1 MNSLIDIGANLTHDS
16 FDADR
21 GAVIERAQAAGVE
34 RLIVTGTSVTESAR
48 AVELTKDYP
57 GTLYATAGVHPHHAK
72 EFDEHSAEAL
82 RGLAQNDEIVAIG
95 ECGLDFFRNFSPPK
109 QQKIAFAS
117 QLELAIDVG
126 LPIFLHERDAH
137 EELLSLL
144 EPVRG
149 RLSGGVAHCFTGGL
163 TELRAYLNLDL
174 YIGVTGWLC
183 DERRGAAL
191 LDAVSNL
198 PLDRVLIETDAPYL
212 LPRDLPEKPRNRR
225 NEPRFLPHIL
235 QSLATAMG
243 QSPETV
249 AEASSV
255 NAQRLFGLK
264 ATG

>member
-72 EFDEHSAEAL
+72 NFDEHSAEAL
-82 RGLAQNDEIVAIG
+82 RALAQNDEIVAIG

-126 LPIFLHERDAH
+126 LPIFLHQRDAH
-137 EELLSLL
+137 EELLTLL
-144 EPVRG
+144 EPVRD

-163 TELRAYLNLDL
+163 NELHAYLNLDL

-191 LDAVSNL
+191 LDAVSNV

-235 QSLATAMG
+235 QSLAAAMD
-243 QSPETV
+243 QSPEVV
-249 AEASSV
+249 AKASSV
-255 NAQRLFGLK
+255 NAQRLFRLK
-264 ATG
+264 AVD